1 MQSFPS
7 SNRAST
13 PMQDVTTPAFESGE
27 SDQLLPLG
35 DSILA
40 SWIRSICQTVRGYG
54 IVPETIMQ
62 RVGLDTSLLSVPDAR
77 YPAMNVR
84 RFWEAIISATGDEL
98 IGLKCGQEMQVP
110 TLHGLGLAIVTSH
123 SLAQV
128 LDLTAR
134 YGKVISTTMELSLS
148 HDATS
153 STLCV
158 RTLHGY
164 EAKHAALLALLA
176 FINRQANSL
185 SQHKVTPLAVHVH
198 LSRSTPEDQKRLN
211 EYFGCE
217 VDTSDLGPDYIRFAY
232 SDVMEP
238 YAGANAML
246 REANEHVVVQY
257 LNRVRQFS
265 FTVRV
270 EEEVQRMLKD
280 GEPVKIGEVAKHL
293 NLSSRTLQRRLEG
306 EGTTFAELLEKH
318 RKQLAH
324 DALAHTELSITEIAY
339 TIGFSDPSNFSRTCC
354 RWFGTSPAAYRRR
367 IRQLPT

>member
-1 MQSFPS
+1 MDD
-7 SNRAST
+7 ASKL
-13 PMQDVTTPAFESGE
+13 PTTAISVDDTF
-27 SDQLLPLG
+27 LPLG

-54 IVPETIMQ
+54 ITPESIME
-62 RVGLDTSLLSVPDAR
+62 RVGLDVSLLSVPDAR

-84 RFWEAIISATGDEL
+84 RFWEAIITASGDEL
-98 IGLKCGQEMQVP
+98 IGLRCGQEMQVA

-134 YGKVISTTMELSLS
+134 YAKIISTTMEMSLA
-148 HDATS
+148 HDATG
-153 STLCV
+153 STLYL

-164 EAKHAALLALLA
+164 EAKHAALMAVLA
-176 FINRQANSL
+176 FIQRQANSL
-185 SQHKVTPLAVHVH
+185 SQHKVTPIAVHMH
-198 LSRSTPEDQKRLN
+198 LPRTSEEDHRRLN
-211 EYFGCE
+211 EYFGCPVE
-217 VDTSDLGPDYIRFAY
+217 TDDLGPDYITFSYA
-232 SDVMEP
+232 DVMEP

-246 REANEHVVVQY
+246 REANEHVVMQY

-270 EEEVQRMLKD
+270 EEEIQAMLKA
-280 GEPVKIGEVAKHL
+280 GESVKIADVASRL

-306 EGTTFAELLEKH
+306 EGATFAELLEKH

-339 TIGFSDPSNFSRTCC
+339 TIGFSDPSNFSRTCY
-354 RWFGTSPAAYRRR
+354 RWFGASPAAYRRR